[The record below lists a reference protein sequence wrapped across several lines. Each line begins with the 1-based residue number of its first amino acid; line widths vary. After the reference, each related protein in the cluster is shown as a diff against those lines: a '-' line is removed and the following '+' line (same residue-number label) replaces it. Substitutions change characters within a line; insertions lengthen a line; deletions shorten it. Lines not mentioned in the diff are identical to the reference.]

1 MIQQNLIQHP
11 RSLGGFLRAGAGL
24 LALIAAAGA
33 PAPAAAERLV
43 VPLSRPGQ
51 PATFQAGGLNA
62 TFTVEGYD
70 GQEVIVETEVGRADE
85 TNGAAKER
93 RSGSAPPPG
102 MRRLPNPGFGLSVEE
117 DGNVVE
123 LHVQGFSDQRIHVR
137 VPRNTSVEVSSV
149 NGGDIHVQGVNGTH
163 EIGHVNGAIT
173 ARDVT
178 GTVVAHTT
186 NGDVKATLSRIEP
199 GKPMSFVS
207 FNGNVDVTFPASFAA
222 DLKMRSDQ
230 GEIFTDFDVEVKPAA
245 PARREESTRGKFR
258 ISLERSLEASIGG
271 GGPEVSLRTFN
282 GNIYVR
288 KGR

>member
-1 MIQQNLIQHP
+1 MNQHNLIQHP
-11 RSLGGFLRAGAGL
+11 RTIRGFLAGAAV

-51 PATFQAGGLNA
+51 PATFQAGGIEA
-62 TFTVEGYD
+62 TFTIEGYD
-70 GQEVIVETEVGRADE
+70 GQEVIVETEVGRDGQE
-85 TNGAAKER
+85 KER
-93 RSGSAPPPG
+93 SGGQAPAG

-137 VPRNTSVEVSSV
+137 VPRNTSVEVSSI
-149 NGGDIHVQGVNGTH
+149 NGGDIQVSGVNGTH

-230 GEIFTDFDVEVKPAA
+230 GEIFTDFDVTVKPTA
-245 PARREESTRGKFR
+245 PVRHEEGSGGKYR
-258 ISLERSLEASIGG
+258 VTLERSLEASIGG